1 MNYKDEAL
9 ENKILNNYNK
19 SLFNSDKL
27 DSNHQRISS
36 HNIILSKKLPM
47 KSNIAS
53 SSIIS
58 VKPLENLI
66 YKSIFNSL
74 RNNTNDELL
83 NKTDNPINKTEN
95 KENFIINKNFT
106 LQKHIS
112 NPQKLQNIKVNKTLL
127 INRTKTNN
135 NIPSYILHKKI
146 NNNKNYINNNNE
158 NNINEPYRNEKEKD
172 YYIRINTNKNKNVNN
187 NRLNLKN
194 NESKKK
200 IELKK
205 KGNIIMTKREFF
217 KNIKDID
224 DLDLLN
230 NNNNNNNNNN
240 DIYYRNEINLT
251 DGNLVNS
258 NNKIKNGQYYTDIKE
273 RDHNNNKYSNKNN
286 LKLKLNFNNNNRI
299 YQPSLTL
306 INNDNNNNNNN
317 IINKSINNKFSSNSV
332 INTQMSYSSKVM
344 SKIKRRINST
354 ERTNIYNITDIK
366 NKNIKKPKFFT
377 LSEEKRQ
384 YPNLTQCDNLK
395 PIQMQKPKID
405 NIINSDNLNIGIEE
419 NIEKLK
425 NELNKKNKIINN
437 FTKIVSDYK
446 GTISRL
452 IDKNKK
458 LGENSINL
466 LNQIKQYQ
474 NEILLLK
481 KENSILINNNIN
493 YNYNYN
499 EEYIKQINDLKKELD
514 KYKLENNHLKI
525 LIINN
530 NINENKQKKDN
541 SKEKIYSYRS
551 DNILN
556 HKKDTPK
563 RKNIFTNKRFQE
575 DNLK

>member
-1 MNYKDEAL
+1 MNYKDVAL
-9 ENKILNNYNK
+9 DNKILNNYNK
-19 SLFNSDKL
+19 SLLYYDKL

-36 HNIILSKKLPM
+36 NNNILSKKLPM
-47 KSNIAS
+47 KANIAS
-53 SSIIS
+53 SSIIPI
-58 VKPLENLI
+58 KPLENII

-74 RNNTNDELL
+74 RNKTNDELL
-83 NKTDNPINKTEN
+83 NKTDNALNKTEN
-95 KENFIINKNFT
+95 KENVIIIKNST

-112 NPQKLQNIKVNKTLL
+112 NPKKQIQNIKVNKTLL
-127 INRTKTNN
+127 INKTKANN
-135 NIPSYILHKKI
+135 NIPSYIFHKKV
-146 NNNKNYINNNNE
+146 NNNKKFINNNE
-158 NNINEPYRNEKEKD
+158 NNFNRTYRNEKEKD
-172 YYIRINTNKNKNVNN
+172 YYIKINTNKNKEVNN
-187 NRLNLKN
+187 NRMDLKN
-194 NESKKK
+194 NESKKQ

-205 KGNIIMTKREFF
+205 SGNIIMTKRDYF

-224 DLDLLN
+224 DLDLL
-230 NNNNNNNNNN
+230 NNNNNNN

-251 DGNLVNS
+251 DGNLVNR
-258 NNKIKNGQYYTDIKE
+258 NNIIKNDQYYTDIKE
-273 RDHNNNKYSNKNN
+273 RDHNNNKYSNKSN
-286 LKLKLNFNNNNRI
+286 LKLKLNFDNNNRI

-306 INNDNNNNNNN
+306 INSNDNTNNN
-317 IINKSINNKFSSNSV
+317 IINKNINKKFSSNSI
-332 INTQMSYSSKVM
+332 INTQMSYSSKAM
-344 SKIKRRINST
+344 SKMKRRINST
-354 ERTNIYNITDIK
+354 GRTNIYNITDIK
-366 NKNIKKPKFFT
+366 NIKKPKLFT

-384 YPNLTQCDNLK
+384 YPNLMQCDNLK
-395 PIQMQKPKID
+395 PKKIQKPKIY

-437 FTKIVSDYK
+437 FTKIVSHYK

-458 LGENSINL
+458 LRENSINL

-499 EEYIKQINDLKKELD
+499 EEYKKQINDLKKELD
-514 KYKLENNHLKI
+514 KYKLENNNLKI

-530 NINENKQKKDN
+530 NINENKQKIDN
-541 SKEKIYSYRS
+541 SKKKIYSYRS

-556 HKKDTPK
+556 HRKDIPK
-563 RKNIFTNKRFQE
+563 RKNIFTNKTFQE